1 MSEDRDQTQGNIKY
15 SKKSRRGYK
24 GKYYIEKR
32 LRVIGINA
40 NGISPKFP
48 SLDFVIKELNPS
60 IICLQE
66 TKLRKTGKL
75 KSENCKKYINF
86 ELVRKHSHGGGLA
99 TMVKSELEPVWI
111 AEGDDQVE
119 LLVVEVRVKELKIR
133 IINAYGPQ
141 ESDSVERK
149 TLFWARIQSEVI
161 SATEAGSAV
170 IIEMDGN
177 LHCGDEI
184 IRGDPNK
191 INNNGKM
198 FQTFIEEN
206 PNLFLLNSSEKCDGL
221 ITRRRQKNDKL
232 EQAILDFVLVS
243 EELKPYFQ
251 QMKID
256 EERKFALTSFLNGKV
271 KESDHFTM
279 IVDLGM
285 KIKKK
290 RPVREEYFNFKC
302 NEGQTKFMEILNT
315 ERTLQDCFDNSDSF
329 EDQSFR
335 WLNSLHKIFQRCF
348 PKVRVTNKVRE
359 TETSTL
365 FKERSELIQKI
376 KKDSDNET
384 LKTRLD
390 EVIDKLTEAVSRE
403 NYEKIVSNFKHLD
416 QTNGENFS
424 QGIWGIKKKE
434 FPKKSSSLPSAKV
447 DVNGC
452 MVSDPAELQKIYL
465 DTFTHRLRERPPR
478 EDFAELYEQQKSL
491 LEKRLI
497 ITKGEKSSRWTENDI
512 IEVLSSLKNGKCR
525 DPLGMV
531 NEVFKPPLAGTDLVK
546 SLCEMMNIIKDKC
559 HLPEFL
565 RYKNITAIY
574 KNNGSKTDLN
584 NDRGIFTCTVIN
596 SILQKLIYKDN
607 YDTIDE
613 NMSDSNVGAR
623 KRKNIRN
630 HSWIINGIIRD
641 AASSK
646 SKPVDL
652 AILDYRQCF
661 DAMSVDIT
669 TNDMYEVGVTN
680 NHLNLIY
687 EGDKRSK
694 IAVKTPFGLTDR
706 INLNKVVAQGEIN
719 SPLKCSVTVDSI
731 ASNHAVN
738 LAEHL
743 FHYKDMVPIP
753 PLTMVDDTIGISSCG
768 LDSALSTAHLNSQ
781 TNIKKL
787 QFGEGKCHK
796 LHVGK
801 NTNICTKASI
811 DTWSVEKSSEEIST
825 VLELVDKEGERH
837 ALETVKSDKYLGDV
851 ISQDGKNTLNI
862 QERKR
867 RGLVAVSQIN
877 DMLNDLCLGKF
888 HFEAGNILRN
898 SLLLS
903 TLLSNSEAW
912 YDITSKEVK
921 ELESVD
927 EALLRKIFS
936 AHSKTPLETLY
947 LESGNVP
954 IRFLLKARRLNFLW
968 YILNEDRGSLIRSFF
983 DAQRE
988 NPSERDWIQTVKQDL
1003 NDLEITLSM
1012 EEISKMSK
1020 LEFKE
1025 LVKEAVRELAFKY
1038 LQQLRVSHRKA
1049 EDLVYENL
1057 NLQNYLLA
1065 GSRTQM
1071 TIHERQFLFALR
1083 TRMVDVKANFK
1094 IGQRDIRCRACS
1106 QAEESQEHIL
1116 QCPELQEKEIV
1127 TGLID
1132 YKDLFKNNTEKLA
1145 HIGRIVGRKLKL
1157 LKEKV
1162 TMTNVNPSNGSSVT

>member
-1 MSEDRDQTQGNIKY
+1 MPMSEDRDQTQGNIKY

-177 LHCGDEI
+177 FHCGDEI

-198 FQTFIEEN
+198 FQTFMEEN

-302 NEGQTKFMEILNT
+302 NEGQAKFMEILNT

-335 WLNSLHKIFQRCF
+335 WLNSLYKIFQRCF

-376 KKDSDNET
+376 KKDYDNET
-384 LKTRLD
+384 LKTRLE

-478 EDFAELYEQQKSL
+478 EEFAELYEQQKSL

-574 KNNGSKTDLN
+574 KNKGSKTDLN

-630 HSWIINGIIRD
+630 HS
-641 AASSK
+641 
-646 SKPVDL
+646 
-652 AILDYRQCF
+652 
-661 DAMSVDIT
+661 
-669 TNDMYEVGVTN
+669 
-680 NHLNLIY
+680 
-687 EGDKRSK
+687 
-694 IAVKTPFGLTDR
+694 
-706 INLNKVVAQGEIN
+706 
-719 SPLKCSVTVDSI
+719 
-731 ASNHAVN
+731 
-738 LAEHL
+738 
-743 FHYKDMVPIP
+743 
-753 PLTMVDDTIGISSCG
+753 
-768 LDSALSTAHLNSQ
+768 
-781 TNIKKL
+781 
-787 QFGEGKCHK
+787 
-796 LHVGK
+796 
-801 NTNICTKASI
+801 
-811 DTWSVEKSSEEIST
+811 
-825 VLELVDKEGERH
+825 
-837 ALETVKSDKYLGDV
+837 
-851 ISQDGKNTLNI
+851 
-862 QERKR
+862 
-867 RGLVAVSQIN
+867 
-877 DMLNDLCLGKF
+877 
-888 HFEAGNILRN
+888 
-898 SLLLS
+898 
-903 TLLSNSEAW
+903 
-912 YDITSKEVK
+912 
-921 ELESVD
+921 
-927 EALLRKIFS
+927 
-936 AHSKTPLETLY
+936 
-947 LESGNVP
+947 
-954 IRFLLKARRLNFLW
+954 
-968 YILNEDRGSLIRSFF
+968 
-983 DAQRE
+983 
-988 NPSERDWIQTVKQDL
+988 
-1003 NDLEITLSM
+1003 
-1012 EEISKMSK
+1012 
-1020 LEFKE
+1020 
-1025 LVKEAVRELAFKY
+1025 
-1038 LQQLRVSHRKA
+1038 
-1049 EDLVYENL
+1049 
-1057 NLQNYLLA
+1057 
-1065 GSRTQM
+1065 
-1071 TIHERQFLFALR
+1071 
-1083 TRMVDVKANFK
+1083 
-1094 IGQRDIRCRACS
+1094 
-1106 QAEESQEHIL
+1106 
-1116 QCPELQEKEIV
+1116 
-1127 TGLID
+1127 
-1132 YKDLFKNNTEKLA
+1132 
-1145 HIGRIVGRKLKL
+1145 
-1157 LKEKV
+1157 
-1162 TMTNVNPSNGSSVT
+1162 